1 MMTSL
6 HSSMLQLRIKREMTH
21 NRPEQPNHDLTKRK
35 SFRHRKSLCKC
46 KNSEES
52 SRRSSSEVKAVREV
66 VVEAIDNK
74 V

>member
-1 MMTSL
+1 MQ
-6 HSSMLQLRIKREMTH
+6 QLRIKTEMTH
-21 NRPEQPNHDLTKRK
+21 NRPEQLNRDLTKRR
-35 SFRHRKSLCKC
+35 SIRHRRSQCKC
-46 KNSEES
+46 KNNGES

>member
-1 MMTSL
+1 MP
-6 HSSMLQLRIKREMTH
+6 QLRIKTEMTH
-21 NRPEQPNHDLTKRK
+21 NRPERLNHVLTKLR
-35 SFRHRKSLCKC
+35 SIRHRRSQCKC
-46 KNSEES
+46 KNNGES

>member
-1 MMTSL
+1 MP
-6 HSSMLQLRIKREMTH
+6 QLRIKTEMTH
-21 NRPEQPNHDLTKRK
+21 NRLEQLNRDLTKRR
-35 SFRHRKSLCKC
+35 SIRHRRSLCKC
-46 KNSEES
+46 KSSGES